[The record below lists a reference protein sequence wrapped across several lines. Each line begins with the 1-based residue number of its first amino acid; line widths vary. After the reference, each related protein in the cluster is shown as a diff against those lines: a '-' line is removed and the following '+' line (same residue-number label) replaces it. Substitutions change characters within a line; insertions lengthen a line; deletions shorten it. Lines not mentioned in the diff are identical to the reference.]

1 VSGGTPRVWLAG
13 ADEAEHVACLL
24 VEFRDHNGQTWPSD
38 NAFLA
43 GVERL
48 MDDINTDFVLGA
60 PHDDA
65 PPGGIVQL
73 RYRFGL
79 WRAGTD
85 CLVEDVFVSE
95 AARGAGL
102 GRALIDFSILRARER
117 GARRM
122 ELDTNEANEAALAL
136 YAGVGFS
143 ATENAYGKRDLY
155 LRLHLDEGGR
165 GAGQQR

>member
-1 VSGGTPRVWLAG
+1 MSAGTPRVWLAAPG
-13 ADEAEHVACLL
+13 EAEHVAQLL
-24 VEFRDHNGQTWPSD
+24 VEFRDHNGKDWPSD

-48 MDDINTDFVLGA
+48 MDDINTDFLLGS

-102 GRALIDFSILRARER
+102 GRALIDFSVARARER

-122 ELDTNEANEAALAL
+122 ELDTNEANAAALAL
-136 YAGVGFS
+136 YGRAGFS
-143 ATENAYGKRDLY
+143 ATDNAYGKRDVY
-155 LRLHLDEGGR
+155 MRLHLD
-165 GAGQQR
+165 